1 MENQLSFLLS
11 PFTIGFQLG
20 QSLLKRSSKWG
31 KIYFLLMG
39 IGLFL
44 TIIVLCAYL
53 QKGSLA
59 ALFAY
64 PLPWIESLLSPGS
77 SDTISSPLVK
87 AGSSILLLFLYVVL
101 FSFPLSILF
110 LPFVRRFQSS
120 RPRLRSFSEKLFLK
134 FRKQCPK
141 GSYFA
146 GIDALTGKPAYIA
159 RESRLMH
166 TQIVGVTGAAKT
178 EGGIVP
184 ALLTDIASG
193 RGAVIICMKGDLSLL
208 GRVTAV
214 AKSAGR
220 LDDLQILSM
229 PFPESSN
236 YYNPLARGIPTEIK
250 DKIISSNIWTEEYY
264 KKFSEMAVL
273 IVVNAMV
280 ALQRPISLSTL
291 LETMSTLRNIET
303 LGAEL
308 KEKKIPNQ
316 IPQLLTALD
325 RSIQPLSG
333 LLADLTSLV
342 MCDFG
347 YLLSDPKGEIDF
359 LEAYRKRKIVYV
371 QLNAGLYQETAVRLA
386 RMIIQDIKSMCNYV
400 QAYIPE
406 NERSFFSVF
415 IDEFASIAFP
425 AFTELINKARSA
437 NVAITIAHQSLGD
450 LRQYG
455 EFFDS
460 QIFESSNIKMIF
472 RQTDPRSVNLITEMG
487 GTVETEKITEQ
498 TSKLLGEH
506 LNTGMGSARMVEKF
520 RIDPNI
526 IRDLPRGY
534 CVLIQRDIKRICYI
548 QTEYLPFK
556 GPTDFLEKRKRPR
569 KIQAID
575 SQDPATRVTAKN
587 TAKTRQDRLE
597 RFFIR

>member
-1 MENQLSFLLS
+1 MENQISFLLA
-11 PFTIGFQLG
+11 PFTVGFQFG
-20 QSLLKRSSKWG
+20 QALFKRSPKWG
-31 KIYFLLMG
+31 KIYFLLMAL
-39 IGLFL
+39 GLFL
-44 TIIVLCAYL
+44 TIILLWLSL
-53 QKGSLA
+53 QKRTLGV
-59 ALFAY
+59 LFLY
-64 PLPWIESLLSPGS
+64 PLPWIEFLLGSPGNADPITAS
-77 SDTISSPLVK
+77 LIK
-87 AGSSILLLFLYVVL
+87 AGSFLFLMVIYMVL
-101 FSFPLSILF
+101 LSFPMSVLF
-110 LPFVRRFQSS
+110 LPFMRTIRSS
-120 RPRLRSFSEKLFLK
+120 RPRLRSFSEKRFLNS
-134 FRKQCPK
+134 RKHCPA
-141 GSYFA
+141 GSYLA
-146 GIDALTGKPAYIA
+146 GIDALTGKPVYIPL
-159 RESRLMH
+159 ESRLMH

-184 ALLTDIASG
+184 ALLTDIAAG
-193 RGAVIICMKGDLSLL
+193 RGTVIICMKGDQSLL

-214 AKSAGR
+214 AKASGR

-229 PFPESSN
+229 PFPDSSN

-273 IVVNAMV
+273 IVLNAMT
-280 ALQRPISLSTL
+280 ALKKPISLATL
-291 LETMSTLRNIET
+291 LETMGTLRNIET

-308 KEKKIPNQ
+308 KEKNIPNQ
-316 IPQLLTALD
+316 ISQLLTALD
-325 RSIQPLSG
+325 RSVQPLSG

-342 MCDFG
+342 TSDFG
-347 YLLSDPKGEIDF
+347 YLLSDPQGEIDF
-359 LEAYRKRKIVYV
+359 LEAYLKKKIIYV

-386 RMIIQDIKSMCNYV
+386 RMIIQDIKSMGNYV

-406 NERSFFSVF
+406 NERAFFSVF

-460 QIFESSNIKMIF
+460 QIFESTNIKMIF

-498 TSKLLGEH
+498 TSRLLGEH

-526 IRDLPRGY
+526 IRDLR
-534 CVLIQRDIKRICYI
+534 
-548 QTEYLPFK
+548 
-556 GPTDFLEKRKRPR
+556 
-569 KIQAID
+569 
-575 SQDPATRVTAKN
+575 
-587 TAKTRQDRLE
+587 
-597 RFFIR
+597 